1 MQIMLQVALDFL
13 NLSQALRVAHEAVAG
28 GADWLEAGTP
38 LIKSEGLEAVRQLRK
53 AFPDR
58 TVVADL
64 KTMDAG
70 RLEIEAA
77 ANAGAN
83 VASILGLASD
93 STIHECVKAGQKYG
107 VAVAVDLLGC
117 PDPVGRARQVARWGA
132 ATVGIHSAIDEQM
145 QGSDPFEQLRRVVE
159 AVEIP
164 VAVAGGIHSE
174 NIVQA
179 AQAGARVII
188 VGGAITKSANATD
201 ATATLKRALET
212 GEAIRTDLY
221 RRASADNV
229 REVLEKVSTANLCD
243 GNHHMPGIVG
253 LRPVWP
259 GARVVGTA
267 LTVRTAPGDFA
278 KPVEAIDRAE
288 PGDVIVID
296 AAGCAP
302 AVWGELASES
312 AKNKQLAGL
321 VVHGAVRDTADIRE
335 LGLAVWTKLVTSHA
349 GEPQGLGEINVPIEI
364 SGQPICPG
372 DWILADDDGVMVLP
386 KARAVEMAN
395 RAADILEAENRIRQ
409 EIREGATTLAKV
421 VDLLRWEK
429 KGSGSHAG

>member
-1 MQIMLQVALDFL
+1 VQIMLQVALDFL

-288 PGDVIVID
+288 PGQVIVVD
-296 AAGCAP
+296 AGGRPP
-302 AVWGELASES
+302 AVWGELATES
-312 AKNKQLAGL
+312 CLQKGVAGIA
-321 VVHGAVRDTADIRE
+321 VDGAVRDTEIIIEKSFPCFARHI
-335 LGLAVWTKLVTSHA
+335 ASAA
-349 GEPQGLGEINVPIEI
+349 GEPKGYGEIGAAIRIEGI
-364 SGQPICPG
+364 DICTG
-372 DWILADDDGVMVLP
+372 DWVVGDNDGLVVIP
-386 KARAVEMAN
+386 RASATEMAN
-395 RAADILEAENRIRQ
+395 RGMDVLERENRVRA
-409 EIREGATTLAKV
+409 EIRSGKTTLGQV
-421 VDLLRWEK
+421 LELLKWEK
-429 KGSGSHAG
+429 R